1 MLTLAL
7 TSSYLRWMPVTT
19 SAVCLLLGIGIG
31 PVGLD
36 LLELPL
42 DKASKWM
49 EHLTEVAVL
58 FSLFVC
64 GLKLRLPL
72 RDKRWRIAFG
82 LAGPVMVLTIIGVC
96 LLLHFG
102 LHMPWG
108 PSLLIGS
115 ILAPTDPVLA
125 ALVQVNDARDVD
137 SVRFGLSGEAGLN
150 DGIAF
155 PFVILGLLLLNG
167 EGFAAE
173 WPAWVL
179 RSLLWAV
186 PAGLLCGYWMGR
198 GIGRL
203 TLSLRIRN
211 DDSTLSPNDYLA
223 LALIALA
230 YVVAE
235 SIGGYGF
242 LSVFAAGLGLR
253 QEEVKS
259 TGAHQPPAEHLVQPV
274 VGHQNVEPQHAVHG
288 DTERLEDSQVAA
300 GIMMGDML
308 AFGGLVERAMEVFL
322 VTLLGVVLVSHWD
335 WRALL
340 VGGVLFCVIR
350 PVCVGLMPWGS
361 LLAGRQRLL
370 IGWFGIRGI
379 GSLFYLFYAL
389 NHGLGDSVGTLC
401 TDLTL
406 SVVALSILLHGV
418 STQPILARYERRQK
432 PGKPE
437 ERGGASAARVGHLNV
452 EGITA
457 QQHPERGKDP
467 RRTNGKQ
474 Q

>member
-1 MLTLAL
+1 MSFVVWVAVLGAVLLTLAL

-31 PVGLD
+31 PSGLD
-36 LLELPL
+36 LLKLSLEN
-42 DKASKWM
+42 ASLWM

-82 LAGPVMVLTIIGVC
+82 LAGPVMVVTITGVC
-96 LLLHFG
+96 LLLHFA
-102 LHMPWG
+102 LQLPWG
-108 PSLLIGS
+108 PSLLIGA

-155 PFVILGLLLLNG
+155 PFVILGLLLLHG

-173 WPAWVL
+173 WQGWVL
-179 RSLLWAV
+179 RSVLWAV
-186 PAGLLCGYWMGR
+186 PAGLLTGYWMGR
-198 GIGRL
+198 GIGRV

-223 LALIALA
+223 LSLIALA

-235 SIGGYGF
+235 AIGGYGF

-253 QEEVKS
+253 QVEVQS
-259 TGAHQPPAEHLVQPV
+259 TGVTQPPAEHLVQPV

-288 DTERLEDSQVAA
+288 DTERLESSQVAA

-308 AFGGLVERAMEVFL
+308 SFGSLVERAMEVFL
-322 VTLLGVVLVSHWD
+322 VTLLGVVLVAHWD

-340 VGGVLFCVIR
+340 VGGVLFCLIR
-350 PVCVGLMPWGS
+350 PACVALMPWGA
-361 LLAGRQRLL
+361 LLEGRQRLL

-389 NHGLGDSVGTLC
+389 NHGLPNTVATQC

-406 SVVALSILLHGV
+406 SVVALSILLHGI
-418 STQPILARYERRQK
+418 STQPILARYEQHKKQK
-432 PGKPE
+432 
-437 ERGGASAARVGHLNV
+437 
-452 EGITA
+452 T
-457 QQHPERGKDP
+457 
-467 RRTNGKQ
+467 
-474 Q
+474 

>member
-1 MLTLAL
+1 MSFVVWVAVLGAVLLTLAL

-31 PVGLD
+31 PSGLD
-36 LLELPL
+36 LLKLPL
-42 DKASKWM
+42 EDASLWM

-82 LAGPVMVLTIIGVC
+82 LAGPVMVLTIVGVC
-96 LLLHFG
+96 ALLHWG
-102 LHMPWG
+102 LRLPWG
-108 PSLLIGS
+108 PSLLIGA

-155 PFVILGLLLLNG
+155 PFVILGLLLLHG
-167 EGFAAE
+167 DGTAAE
-173 WPAWVL
+173 WQGWVV
-179 RSLLWAV
+179 RSVLWAV
-186 PAGLLCGYWMGR
+186 PAGLLTGYWMGR
-198 GIGRL
+198 GIGRV

-223 LALIALA
+223 LSLIALA

-235 SIGGYGF
+235 AIGGYGF

-253 QEEVKS
+253 QVEVKS
-259 TGAHQPPAEHLVQPV
+259 TGASQPPAEHLVQPV

-288 DTERLEDSQVAA
+288 DTARLESSQVAA

-308 AFGGLVERAMEVFL
+308 SFGGLVERAMEVFL
-322 VTLLGVVLVSHWD
+322 VTLLGVVLVAHWD
-335 WRALL
+335 WRALW
-340 VGGVLFCVIR
+340 VGGVLFCLIR
-350 PVCVGLMPWGS
+350 PVCVALMPWGR
-361 LLAGRQRLL
+361 LLEGRQRLL

-389 NHGLGDSVGTLC
+389 NHELTDSVASVC

-406 SVVALSILLHGV
+406 SVVALSILLHGI
-418 STQPILARYERRQK
+418 STQPILARYEQRKEQK
-432 PGKPE
+432 
-437 ERGGASAARVGHLNV
+437 S
-452 EGITA
+452 
-457 QQHPERGKDP
+457 
-467 RRTNGKQ
+467 
-474 Q
+474 

>member
-1 MLTLAL
+1 MTFIIWVAVLGAVLLTLAL

-19 SAVCLLLGIGIG
+19 SAVCLLLGVGIG
-31 PVGLD
+31 PSGLD
-36 LLELPL
+36 LLKLPL
-42 DKASKWM
+42 EHAASWM

-96 LLLHFG
+96 LLLHYG
-102 LHMPWG
+102 LKMSWG
-108 PSLLIGS
+108 PSLLIGA

-150 DGIAF
+150 DGVAF
-155 PFVILGLLLLNG
+155 PFVILGLLLLLLQG
-167 EGFAAE
+167 EGLAAE
-173 WPAWVL
+173 WSNWVL
-179 RSLLWAV
+179 RDLLWAV
-186 PAGLLCGYWMGR
+186 PVGLLTGYWMGR
-198 GIGRL
+198 GIGRA
-203 TLSLRIRN
+203 TLALQTRN
-211 DDSTLSPNDYLA
+211 EDSTVSPNDYLA

-230 YVVAE
+230 FVVAE
-235 SIGGYGF
+235 SVGGYGF
-242 LSVFAAGLGLR
+242 LSVFTAGLGLR

-259 TGAHQPPAEHLVQPV
+259 TGVHQPPAEHLVQPV

-288 DTERLEDSQVAA
+288 DTERLQSSQVAA

-322 VTLLGVVLVSHWD
+322 VTLLGVVLVTHWD
-335 WRALL
+335 WRALW
-340 VGGVLFCVIR
+340 VGGVLFCLIR
-350 PVCVGLMPWGS
+350 PACVALMPWGS
-361 LLAGRQRLL
+361 LLMWRQRML

-379 GSLFYLFYAL
+379 GSMFYLFYAL
-389 NHGLGDSVGTLC
+389 NHGLGNTVGAQC

-406 SVVALSILLHGV
+406 SVVALSILLHGI
-418 STQPILARYERRQK
+418 STQPLLARYEQQK
-432 PGKPE
+432 
-437 ERGGASAARVGHLNV
+437 
-452 EGITA
+452 
-457 QQHPERGKDP
+457 
-467 RRTNGKQ
+467 KQ
-474 Q
+474 KN

>member
-1 MLTLAL
+1 MSFVVWVAVLGAVLLTLAL

-19 SAVCLLLGIGIG
+19 SAVCLLLGVGIG
-31 PVGLD
+31 PSGLD

-42 DKASKWM
+42 ADASLWM

-82 LAGPVMVLTIIGVC
+82 LAGPVMVVTIVGVC
-96 LLLHFG
+96 LLLHWA
-102 LHMPWG
+102 LQLPWG
-108 PSLLIGS
+108 PSLLIGAM
-115 ILAPTDPVLA
+115 LAPTDPVLA

-150 DGIAF
+150 DGVAF
-155 PFVILGLLLLNG
+155 PFVILGLLLIHSEGSPG
-167 EGFAAE
+167 EWQG
-173 WPAWVL
+173 WVL

-186 PAGLLCGYWMGR
+186 PAGLLTGYWMGR
-198 GIGRL
+198 GIGRV
-203 TLSLRIRN
+203 TLALRIRN

-223 LALIALA
+223 LSLIALA

-235 SIGGYGF
+235 AIGGYGF

-253 QEEVKS
+253 QVEVKS
-259 TGAHQPPAEHLVQPV
+259 TGASQPPAEHLVQPV

-288 DTERLEDSQVAA
+288 DTQRMESSQVAA

-308 AFGGLVERAMEVFL
+308 SFGGLVERAMEVFL
-322 VTLLGVVLVSHWD
+322 VTLLGVVLIAHWD

-340 VGGVLFCVIR
+340 VGGALFFLIR
-350 PVCVGLMPWGS
+350 PACVALMPWGS
-361 LLAGRQRLL
+361 LLEGRQRLL

-389 NHGLGDSVGTLC
+389 NHGLSDALAEIC

-406 SVVALSILLHGV
+406 SVVALSILLHGL
-418 STQPILARYERRQK
+418 STQPILASYERFKKQK
-432 PGKPE
+432 
-437 ERGGASAARVGHLNV
+437 N
-452 EGITA
+452 
-457 QQHPERGKDP
+457 
-467 RRTNGKQ
+467 
-474 Q
+474 

>member
-1 MLTLAL
+1 MSFTVWVAVLGAVLLTLAL

-19 SAVCLLLGIGIG
+19 SAVCLLLGIAIG
-31 PVGLD
+31 PSGLN
-36 LLELPL
+36 LLKLSLEN
-42 DKASKWM
+42 ASLWM

-72 RDKRWRIAFG
+72 TDKRWRIAFG
-82 LAGPVMVLTIIGVC
+82 LAGPVMVLTIAGVC
-96 LLLHFG
+96 LLLHWG
-102 LHMPWG
+102 LQLPWA
-108 PSLLIGS
+108 PSLLIGA

-155 PFVILGLLLLNG
+155 PFVILGLLLFHSDNVGG
-167 EGFAAE
+167 ELQG
-173 WPAWVL
+173 WLL
-179 RSLLWAV
+179 RSVLWAV
-186 PAGLLCGYWMGR
+186 PAGLLTGYWMGR
-198 GIGRL
+198 GIGRVTVL
-203 TLSLRIRN
+203 LRIHN
-211 DDSTLSPNDYLA
+211 EDSTLSPNDYLA

-235 SIGGYGF
+235 AIGGYGF

-253 QEEVKS
+253 QVEVKS
-259 TGAHQPPAEHLVQPV
+259 TGASQPPAEHLVQPV
-274 VGHQNVEPQHAVHG
+274 VGHQNVEPQHAVRG
-288 DTERLEDSQVAA
+288 DTEELKSSQLAA

-322 VTLLGVVLVSHWD
+322 VTLLGVVLLAHWD

-340 VGGVLFCVIR
+340 VGGVLFCLIR
-350 PVCVGLMPWGS
+350 PACVALMPWGT
-361 LLAGRQRLL
+361 LLEGRQRLL

-379 GSLFYLFYAL
+379 GSLFYLFFAL
-389 NHGLGDSVGTLC
+389 NHGLTSSVATLC

-406 SVVALSILLHGV
+406 SVVALSILLHGI
-418 STQPILARYERRQK
+418 STQPILAGYERYKKQK
-432 PGKPE
+432 
-437 ERGGASAARVGHLNV
+437 S
-452 EGITA
+452 
-457 QQHPERGKDP
+457 
-467 RRTNGKQ
+467 
-474 Q
+474 

>member
-1 MLTLAL
+1 MSFTVWVAVLGAVLLTLAL

-31 PVGLD
+31 PSGLD
-36 LLELPL
+36 LLKLSLEN
-42 DKASKWM
+42 ASLWM

-82 LAGPVMVLTIIGVC
+82 LAGPVMVVTIAGVC

-102 LHMPWG
+102 LSLPWG
-108 PSLLIGS
+108 LSMLIGA

-155 PFVILGLLLLNG
+155 PFVILGLLLLHGDGSAG
-167 EGFAAE
+167 EWQGWF
-173 WPAWVL
+173 L
-179 RSLLWAV
+179 RSVLWAV
-186 PAGLLCGYWMGR
+186 PAGLLTGYWMGR
-198 GIGRL
+198 GIGRV

-211 DDSTLSPNDYLA
+211 DDSTLSPNDFLA
-223 LALIALA
+223 LSLIALA

-235 SIGGYGF
+235 AIGGYGF

-253 QEEVKS
+253 QVEVKS
-259 TGAHQPPAEHLVQPV
+259 TGASQPPAEHLVQPV

-288 DTERLEDSQVAA
+288 DTERLESSQVAA

-308 AFGGLVERAMEVFL
+308 SFGSLVERAMEVFL
-322 VTLLGVVLVSHWD
+322 VTLLGVVLVTHWD

-340 VGGVLFCVIR
+340 VGGVLFCLIR
-350 PVCVGLMPWGS
+350 PACVALMPWGA
-361 LLAGRQRLL
+361 LLEGRQRLL

-389 NHGLGDSVGTLC
+389 NHGLTDTVATQC

-406 SVVALSILLHGV
+406 SVVALSILLHGI
-418 STQPILARYERRQK
+418 STQPILARYELHKKQK
-432 PGKPE
+432 
-437 ERGGASAARVGHLNV
+437 S
-452 EGITA
+452 
-457 QQHPERGKDP
+457 
-467 RRTNGKQ
+467 
-474 Q
+474 

>member
-1 MLTLAL
+1 MAFIIWVAVLGAVLLTLAL

-19 SAVCLLLGIGIG
+19 SAVCLLLGVGIG
-31 PVGLD
+31 PSGLD
-36 LLELPL
+36 LLKLPL
-42 DKASKWM
+42 EHAASWM

-96 LLLHFG
+96 LLLHYG
-102 LHMPWG
+102 LKMSWG
-108 PSLLIGS
+108 PSLLIGA

-150 DGIAF
+150 DGVAF
-155 PFVILGLLLLNG
+155 PFVILGLLLLQG
-167 EGFAAE
+167 EGLAAE
-173 WPAWVL
+173 WSNWVL
-179 RSLLWAV
+179 RDLLWAV
-186 PAGLLCGYWMGR
+186 PVGLLTGYWMGR
-198 GIGRL
+198 GIGRA
-203 TLSLRIRN
+203 TLALQTRN
-211 DDSTLSPNDYLA
+211 EDSTVSPNDYLA

-230 YVVAE
+230 FVVAE
-235 SIGGYGF
+235 SVGGYGF
-242 LSVFAAGLGLR
+242 LSVFTAGLGLR

-259 TGAHQPPAEHLVQPV
+259 TGVHQPPAEHLVQPV

-288 DTERLEDSQVAA
+288 DTERLQSSQVAA

-322 VTLLGVVLVSHWD
+322 VTLLGVVLVTHWD
-335 WRALL
+335 WRALW
-340 VGGVLFCVIR
+340 VGGVLFCLIR
-350 PVCVGLMPWGS
+350 PACVALMPWGS
-361 LLAGRQRLL
+361 LLMWRQRML

-389 NHGLGDSVGTLC
+389 NHGLGNTVGAQC

-406 SVVALSILLHGV
+406 SVVALSILLHGI
-418 STQPILARYERRQK
+418 STQPLLARYEQQK
-432 PGKPE
+432 
-437 ERGGASAARVGHLNV
+437 
-452 EGITA
+452 
-457 QQHPERGKDP
+457 
-467 RRTNGKQ
+467 KQ
-474 Q
+474 KN

>member
-1 MLTLAL
+1 LG
-7 TSSYLRWMPVTT
+7 
-19 SAVCLLLGIGIG
+19 LLK
-31 PVGLD
+31 
-36 LLELPL
+36 LPL
-42 DKASKWM
+42 EETSLWM

-82 LAGPVMVLTIIGVC
+82 LAGPVMVVTIIGVC
-96 LLLHFG
+96 LLLHWA
-102 LHMPWG
+102 LQLPWG
-108 PSLLIGS
+108 PSLLIGA

-137 SVRFGLSGEAGLN
+137 SVRYGLSGEAGLN

-155 PFVILGLLLLNG
+155 PFVILGLLLIHG
-167 EGFAAE
+167 EGTSAE
-173 WPAWVL
+173 WQGWVL
-179 RSLLWAV
+179 RNVLWAV
-186 PAGLLCGYWMGR
+186 PAGLLTGYWMGR
-198 GIGRL
+198 GIGRV

-235 SIGGYGF
+235 AIGGYGF

-253 QEEVKS
+253 QIEVKS
-259 TGAHQPPAEHLVQPV
+259 TGAGQPPAEHLVQPV
-274 VGHQNVEPQHAVHG
+274 VGHQNIEPQYAVHG
-288 DTERLEDSQVAA
+288 DTERLESSQVAA

-308 AFGGLVERAMEVFL
+308 SFGGLVERAMEVFL
-322 VTLLGVVLVSHWD
+322 VTLLGVVLIAHWD

-340 VGGVLFCVIR
+340 VGAVLFCVIR
-350 PVCVGLMPWGS
+350 PACVALMPWGS
-361 LLAGRQRLL
+361 LLEGRQRLL

-389 NHGLGDSVGTLC
+389 NHGLTDSVATLC

-406 SVVALSILLHGV
+406 SVVALSILLHGI
-418 STQPILARYERRQK
+418 STQPILARYEQRKKQK
-432 PGKPE
+432 
-437 ERGGASAARVGHLNV
+437 S
-452 EGITA
+452 
-457 QQHPERGKDP
+457 
-467 RRTNGKQ
+467 
-474 Q
+474 